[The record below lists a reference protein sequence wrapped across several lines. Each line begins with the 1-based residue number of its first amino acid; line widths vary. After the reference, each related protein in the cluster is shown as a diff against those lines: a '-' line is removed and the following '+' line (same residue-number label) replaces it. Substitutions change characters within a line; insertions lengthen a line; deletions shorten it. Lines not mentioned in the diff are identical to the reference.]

1 VVDRGNTDRGI
12 EVLLYTAREGARE
25 LDRSCSSGATTGN
38 IWSVAMGF
46 TTQEEE
52 GEVEVMSV
60 VSEGDGGAVSVV
72 EAHEDELM
80 LVVSEG
86 EGGARQEEC

>member
-1 VVDRGNTDRGI
+1 
-12 EVLLYTAREGARE
+12 
-25 LDRSCSSGATTGN
+25 
-38 IWSVAMGF
+38 MGF

-52 GEVEVMSV
+52 GEVKVMSV
-60 VSEGDGGAVSVV
+60 VSEGDGDTVSVV

-86 EGGARQEEC
+86 EGGARQEECR